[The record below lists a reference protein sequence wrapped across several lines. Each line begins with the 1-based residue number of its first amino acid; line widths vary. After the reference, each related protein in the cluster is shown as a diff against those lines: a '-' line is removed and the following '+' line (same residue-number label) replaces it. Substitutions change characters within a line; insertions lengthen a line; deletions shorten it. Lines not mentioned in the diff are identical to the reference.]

1 MPDTQ
6 APSFAAANVYGLRIC
21 SRYCRAANREQRRL
35 WRSGHRL
42 LSWMRQVKLGIIGTA
57 VMVHLPTSHHCFPH
71 LRRPSMIG
79 PETLFSQRL
88 HTEKYRQPG
97 ESFDD
102 YCVRYAR
109 TTADTPKHFRQLLGA
124 LRAQRTL
131 PAGRQQLAVGNPY
144 QTTAANCYV
153 GGNIP
158 DSMAGIMEELGNS
171 AMTLRS
177 GGGCGWNFGT
187 LRPEHEPIR
196 GLGPGAVASG
206 PVAFMGLWHA
216 MCGTIMSA
224 GMRRGAMMGVLPV
237 SHPDIMKF
245 IRAKRVSGALTNF
258 NVSVG
263 ITNAFM
269 EAVHADG
276 LFPLTF
282 ADREFA
288 RVRALD
294 VWAAMM
300 ENTWDWAEPGVLF
313 IDRINEMNPLGFCE
327 KIVATNPCIPAGS
340 LVSTPRGLIPVEQVA
355 EGDEITTVAGSG
367 LVKGVEIYQEQEV
380 LEVILSDGARIEAT
394 PGHIFHTC
402 RGETKRWDVETRLKD
417 ILVGDKVRLAPG
429 QCPDN
434 PLPRRLLGLAD
445 RDAGFLVGIV
455 MGDGCYTEATPQVKI
470 AVGHHEKSW
479 RAELCSFF
487 DRVGITYSVYDKPTE
502 TCCQIT
508 LPKAVKTAL
517 SEFGFPVGYSNEKAL
532 PLSLINTNS
541 DFLAGFIDGYISTD
555 GNIHTAHA
563 NPQVRISTSSYESAL
578 SLRRVFH
585 LLGMH
590 ARTYSIKRDRHFLAG
605 REMRSN
611 PAWQVVLMGTN
622 IAELARQVS
631 ITHPE
636 KAARLRLMQTQYR
649 LSGETWAATIKSI
662 KPIGRKRV
670 YDLFEPSTDTWITEG
685 MVSRGCGEQ
694 PLPPHGA
701 CFLLSQNVVKY
712 LVPSHRR
719 DGSNYEID
727 LDLFAHDV
735 RASVRAVDKVIDN
748 TVYPLPQQKA
758 EAFAKRRIGIG
769 VTGMANALEVCGLV
783 YGTPSYIAAQ
793 ERILTVLRD
802 TAYDESCGVGP
813 RAAAGTFPLFDA
825 DGWLASGFAKTLP
838 QTTSATRS
846 GRCGLRN
853 GLLLSIASHGDYLPV
868 RRQLCPGGIEKP
880 VFVHQQTRL
889 VNMPEGQITVD
900 LGDDWAFVNHG
911 VRGRCANDVSPTEHV
926 AVLCSA
932 QKYIDSA
939 VSKTINVRGAV
950 AGNVKPGEITFDE
963 FKGVYLQAWEGG
975 AKGCTTFNANGKR
988 FGILAERAESTESA
1002 ACTIDPETGK
1012 KSCGD

>member
-1 MPDTQ
+1 
-6 APSFAAANVYGLRIC
+6 
-21 SRYCRAANREQRRL
+21 
-35 WRSGHRL
+35 
-42 LSWMRQVKLGIIGTA
+42 
-57 VMVHLPTSHHCFPH
+57 
-71 LRRPSMIG
+71 MIG

-109 TTADTPKHFRQLLGA
+109 TAADTPKHFRQLVGA

-196 GLGPGAVASG
+196 GLGPGAVSSG
-206 PVAFMGLWHA
+206 PVAFMALWHA

-245 IRAKRVSGALTNF
+245 VRAKRVSGALTNF

-313 IDRINEMNPLGFCE
+313 IDRINEMNPLGYCE
-327 KIVATNPCIPAGS
+327 KICATNPSMPAGTKVHTDLGIFPIEKLDGKQFKVKSLDGTWAPAKCFISGEDEPLLELDFGSGRNVRCTPQHKWPVLLNGRYLRARADELVVGDLIPANRNERLGNKPVDGYEYRDGLIAGMWFGNGCAGVRSDDGRAYLSFSFNRLDPELANLAASYFGVTVSEREAELTVQVTQNEKVRRFMAHIGSSLEEPKEKIPEAVWNSGEDFVAGFVDGIFSTDGCVQCVPPNTKITFTNRSVNICREVGLLLAFHGVLSVLHESVCHLDGKDFSRCDVVISHNGAKRFAKVFSLSSVRKAAS
-340 LVSTPRGLIPVEQVA
+340 LVSLI
-355 EGDEITTVAGSG
+355 EIPCRHNRTCDH
-367 LVKGVEIYQEQEV
+367 
-380 LEVILSDGARIEAT
+380 LE
-394 PGHIFHTC
+394 
-402 RGETKRWDVETRLKD
+402 
-417 ILVGDKVRLAPG
+417 
-429 QCPDN
+429 
-434 PLPRRLLGLAD
+434 
-445 RDAGFLVGIV
+445 
-455 MGDGCYTEATPQVKI
+455 
-470 AVGHHEKSW
+470 
-479 RAELCSFF
+479 
-487 DRVGITYSVYDKPTE
+487 
-502 TCCQIT
+502 
-508 LPKAVKTAL
+508 
-517 SEFGFPVGYSNEKAL
+517 
-532 PLSLINTNS
+532 
-541 DFLAGFIDGYISTD
+541 
-555 GNIHTAHA
+555 
-563 NPQVRISTSSYESAL
+563 
-578 SLRRVFH
+578 
-585 LLGMH
+585 
-590 ARTYSIKRDRHFLAG
+590 
-605 REMRSN
+605 
-611 PAWQVVLMGTN
+611 
-622 IAELARQVS
+622 
-631 ITHPE
+631 
-636 KAARLRLMQTQYR
+636 
-649 LSGETWAATIKSI
+649 IKSI
-662 KPIGRKRV
+662 RQVGRAKV
-670 YDLFEPSTDTWITEG
+670 WDISVEYYQHVFPTEWG
-685 MVSRGCGEQ
+685 YTGNCGEQ

-727 LDLFAHDV
+727 LNLFAHDV
-735 RASVRAVDKVIDN
+735 RASVRAVDKVIDI
-748 TVYPLPQQKA
+748 TVYPLPQQKD
-758 EAFAKRRIGIG
+758 EAYAKRRMGIGI
-769 VTGMANALEVCGLV
+769 TGMANALEVCGEV
-783 YGTPSYIAAQ
+783 YGTPNYIAAQ

-802 TAYDESCGVGP
+802 TAYDESCELALE
-813 RAAAGTFPLFDA
+813 RGTFPLFDA

-838 QTTSATRS
+838 DHLRDKI
-846 GRCGLRN
+846 RRYGLRN
-853 GLLLSIASHGDYLPV
+853 GLLLSIAPTGTISLSADNV
-868 RRQLCPGGIEKP
+868 SGGIEP

-900 LGDDWAFVNHG
+900 LDDWAFVNHG

-963 FKGVYLQAWEGG
+963 FKGVYLQACEGG